1 MQIAH
6 LIIKTTDTTLED
18 SQNILKLHF
27 KPRQVFTVLV
37 NDLRISLIGETRI
50 AQMSNRMSSRAENPV
65 LRSVEGLSD

>member
-18 SQNILKLHF
+18 SQNLLRSHF
-27 KPRQVFTVLV
+27 QPRPVFTVLV
-37 NDLRISLIGETRI
+37 SDLRITLIGETRI